1 MRYSVTVEL
10 INGTFI
16 HLISEF
22 SQTICSLWKGERSFN
37 FSSTT
42 NIHSRWV
49 FLGPFNLDICTVNCT
64 TETEGIQFR
73 CCSKVNTRFFLS
85 YALWID
91 RCQIV
96 TGTCKNL
103 FGSLLSQLYH
113 YANENVSVKHR
124 SSICIT
130 SILTTIYLLKNCS
143 VYRRSCRICSP
154 KSFGFFRK
162 EFR

>member
-1 MRYSVTVEL
+1 MLQKVWSSFFL
-10 INGTFI
+10 ACFSFSWTFVSI
-16 HLISEF
+16 
-22 SQTICSLWKGERSFN
+22 T
-37 FSSTT
+37 
-42 NIHSRWV
+42 RWV
-49 FLGPFNLDICTVNCT
+49 IDVLSFFSLRVIIIFYLPCDWNF
-64 TETEGIQFR
+64 
-73 CCSKVNTRFFLS
+73 SKVNTRFFLS

-130 SILTTIYLLKNCS
+130 SILTTIYLHKNCS
-143 VYRRSCRICSP
+143 VYRRSFRICSP